1 MANLV
6 LDLWNQEWQYLD
18 KRVELRLIRTATTNY
33 VMPSKQEE
41 AAVHI
46 CDHAQ
51 L

>member
-6 LDLWNQEWQYLD
+6 LDLWNQEWQYFD
-18 KRVELRLIRTATTNY
+18 KRVKLRLIRIATTNY

-41 AAVHI
+41 AAVRI
-46 CDHAQ
+46 FDYAQ